1 MTLPQ
6 PNPGTSPAPRSSS
19 LSSQSFAPPTI
30 TQADAKPLQRPAPTP
45 SEREAIANEILGT
58 PDKPIETASS
68 SLLTS
73 QSLFAAIAIA
83 AGVALLA
90 WTAWHGT
97 RRARRGA
104 IRAQKPAVATD
115 AVVRPAAPDP
125 RAAELL
131 AAAQNIAQQLDAR
144 AAQLER
150 TLQVAN
156 ARIAQLEQV
165 GAAAASG
172 ARVSAAPQASQ
183 NTPQRARS
191 GAPAAGASE
200 LREAKPREAAGGQSA
215 GFSASHRDIYEL
227 ADQGMTPVQI
237 AQKLSKPTGQIEL
250 ILNLRKAAHAS
261 AS

>member
-6 PNPGTSPAPRSSS
+6 SNPGTSPAPRSSS

-30 TQADAKPLQRPAPTP
+30 TQADAKPLHRPTP
-45 SEREAIANEILGT
+45 TPTEREAIAQEILGT
-58 PDKPIETASS
+58 PDKPSDPAPS

-73 QSLFAAIAIA
+73 QSLFAAVAIA
-83 AGVALLA
+83 AGAALLVWAA
-90 WTAWHGT
+90 WQGT

-104 IRAQKPAVATD
+104 IRAHT
-115 AVVRPAAPDP
+115 PAAAPVTVVKPDP
-125 RAAELL
+125 RATELL
-131 AAAQNIAQQLDAR
+131 AAAQNIAEQLDAR

-150 TLQVAN
+150 TLQAAN

-165 GAAAASG
+165 GAAAVSG
-172 ARVSAAPQASQ
+172 ARASAPTQAPA
-183 NTPQRARS
+183 TPQRARS
-191 GAPAAGASE
+191 NAPTVAPSE
-200 LREAKPREAAGGQSA
+200 LRESKPRDPSRDPMVATPAA
-215 GFSASHRDIYEL
+215 FTTSHRDIYDL